1 MRAILPIALVA
12 FAPGPLHAQTGVVS
26 GTVQDA
32 TSRAVV
38 AGATVVLRGTPL
50 AAVTDHAGHFTF
62 RELAAGR
69 YVLFATAIGYAGD
82 SLHPR
87 TLADGERIEV
97 TLLLQPVPLLLD
109 EMVVTA
115 ARTME
120 RSDEAVASVAVLS
133 SREII
138 GRNVATV
145 DKALAFV
152 PGVTFN
158 GEELLDI
165 RGAAGFARGI
175 GSRVLLMLDGHPILS
190 GDGAELDFRSIPLLD
205 LDRTEV
211 VKGAYSA
218 VYGSN
223 ALGGV
228 VNLVTTPLGLTPETV
243 VRIHGD
249 AYDFQPE
256 YAWSGE
262 LQGAFGFGAQHSRR
276 LGPVGARLFLGH
288 EASDGFTENG
298 EYRRW
303 LGRVK
308 VGSAPGSGH
317 PWDAYAVYAH
327 EQAGEAFVW
336 RSPDEPYRVPESA
349 AGNHTVGYK
358 LLTGASLTP
367 RARATTL
374 VRLSPYLNVNSLQN
388 YFQDNDNWH
397 TAVKP
402 GLAAEFAWHGSP
414 GHAVR
419 VGVDGA
425 YTWVTS
431 NYIGSPKIVDLAA
444 FTQDEVRVSGALKG
458 TLGVRVDYHATDL
471 TPREWSLSPKLG
483 IALRLAPAATLRA
496 SVGAGYRAP
505 AAIEQFVASRQFGF
519 EVIPNL
525 ALTGEHAWSGE
536 VGTSVTVARRVR
548 MDAGAFASVYSDL
561 ISPGPAPG
569 QPFVYQ
575 FQNIARARVAGV
587 DVGVNAEPL
596 PRTVELQATYLMLDT
611 EDRDTGEPLPY
622 RARHNVTGTVTL
634 LGGVAGVDVRYRT
647 QIENVLA
654 FPLDERTDVVLV
666 DLRVGY
672 RALSVLWQA
681 RVANLFNQFY
691 VDVQERNPGAPRS
704 FTLTA
709 VYGL

>member
-1 MRAILPIALVA
+1 MRALLAAALA
-12 FAPGPLHAQTGVVS
+12 CAPGALAAQTGVLS
-26 GTVQDA
+26 GTVRDA
-32 TSRAVV
+32 ASRRAV

-50 AAVTDHAGHFTF
+50 AAVTDHAGRFTF

-69 YVLFATAIGYAGD
+69 YVLFGTAIGYAGD
-82 SLHPR
+82 SLLPT
-87 TLADGERIEV
+87 TLGNGERRDA
-97 TLLLQPVPLLLD
+97 TLLLEPAPLLLD

-115 ARTME
+115 GRGVE
-120 RSDEAVASVAVLS
+120 RSDEAAASVAVLS
-133 SREII
+133 SRELI

-165 RGAAGFARGI
+165 RGSAGFARGI

-205 LDRTEV
+205 LDRAEV

-228 VNLVTTPLGLTPETV
+228 VNLVTAPVELTPETV
-243 VRIHGD
+243 VRLHGD
-249 AYDFQPE
+249 AYDFRTE
-256 YAWSGE
+256 HAWSGE
-262 LQGAFGFGAQHSRR
+262 RQQAFGIGVQHSRR
-276 LGPVGARLFLGH
+276 LGPIGARLFVGH

-308 VGSAPGSGH
+308 LGGAPGGRH
-317 PWDAYAVYAH
+317 PWDAYAVLAH
-327 EQAGEAFVW
+327 ERSGEAFLW
-336 RSPDEPYRVPESA
+336 RSPEEPYRVPESE
-349 AGNHTVGYK
+349 AGNYTVGYK
-358 LLTGASLTP
+358 LLTGASVIP

-374 VRLSPYLNVNSLQN
+374 VRLSPYLNVNSLEN
-388 YFQDNDNWH
+388 FFQDNDDWH
-397 TAVKP
+397 KAVKP

-414 GHAVR
+414 GHALR
-419 VGVDGA
+419 AGVDGA
-425 YTWVTS
+425 YTWVAS

-444 FTQDEVRVSGALKG
+444 FTQDEIQVSRALKG
-458 TLGVRVDYHATDL
+458 TLGVRLDYHATDL
-471 TPREWSLSPKLG
+471 TAREWSVSPKLG
-483 IALRLAPAATLRA
+483 IALRLAPGATLRA
-496 SVGAGYRAP
+496 SIGGGYRAP
-505 AAIEQFVASRQFGF
+505 TAIEQFVSSRQFGF

-525 ALTGEHAWSGE
+525 GLTGEHAWSGE
-536 VGTSVTVARRVR
+536 VGTSVTVARRLRV
-548 MDAGAFASVYSDL
+548 DAGAFASVYSDL

-575 FQNIARARVAGV
+575 FQNVARARVAGA
-587 DVGVNAEPL
+587 DVGMNAELL
-596 PRTVELQATYLMLDT
+596 PRAVELQATYLVLAT
-611 EDRDTGEPLPY
+611 KDRDTGQPLPY
-622 RARHNVTGTVTL
+622 RARHNVTGTLTL

-647 QIENVLA
+647 RVENVLA
-654 FPLDERTDVVLV
+654 FPLDERTDVALV

-672 RALSVLWQA
+672 RLLSVLWQA
-681 RVANLFNQFY
+681 RVGNLFNRFY